1 MDIETLQRQLAAANA
16 TIKSYAEQNGRFA
29 DFIQRLAQQNAHY
42 YGLAASLLSSGR
54 RCIESNKPA
63 QAVAEFEAVMNAIRA
78 ELDSGPDYMRGA
90 CAFAAERVRQVT
102 VEGCTT
108 THDINQHTAAELA
121 AAGHCYL
128 YLAMTQLGYPAMRP
142 IEAILPREWPW
153 TPDWWKPS
161 TPQRNLEKAGAL
173 LAAAYDR
180 HHADLKGV
188 APV

>member
-1 MDIETLQRQLAAANA
+1 MDTETLQRQLAAANA
-16 TIKSYAEQNGRFA
+16 TIKAYAEQNGRFA
-29 DFIQRLAQQNAHY
+29 NFIQNLSQQNAHY
-42 YGLAASLLSSGR
+42 YGLAASLLASGR

-78 ELDSGPDYMRGA
+78 ELDSGPDYMRGI

-108 THDINQHTAAELA
+108 THDINQHTAEDLA
-121 AAGHCYL
+121 AAARSYMN
-128 YLAMTQLGYPAMRP
+128 LALAQLGPEVLHDAS
-142 IEAILPREWPW
+142 LPQDWPW
-153 TPDWWKPS
+153 SPDWWKPS
-161 TPQRNLEKAGAL
+161 TPQRNMEKAGAL

-180 HHADLKGV
+180 HQADLKGT